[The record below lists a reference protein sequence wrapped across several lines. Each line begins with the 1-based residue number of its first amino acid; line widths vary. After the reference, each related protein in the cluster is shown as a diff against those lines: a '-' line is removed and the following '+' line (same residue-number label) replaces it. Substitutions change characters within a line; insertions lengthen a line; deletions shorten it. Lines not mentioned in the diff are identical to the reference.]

1 MAIFAEPLN
10 LVLIAKRAK
19 TGKFGDAGIE
29 PAKRIGKLQ
38 RKQRLEFIAVAK
50 RDKAGLRADALIER
64 EDQGAIEAGGVVG
77 AGRVTEMMIEVGG
90 SGAVAKKLMKE
101 LLRSGADMA
110 LATRARGR
118 RNAIGK
124 PDGTDFREF
133 QMVFKEAAVE
143 RETRDFRGV
152 LQASELFLF
161 DGKEDAAVIQK
172 GDGGTAA

>member
-1 MAIFAEPLN
+1 
-10 LVLIAKRAK
+10 
-19 TGKFGDAGIE
+19 
-29 PAKRIGKLQ
+29 
-38 RKQRLEFIAVAK
+38 
-50 RDKAGLRADALIER
+50 
-64 EDQGAIEAGGVVG
+64 
-77 AGRVTEMMIEVGG
+77 
-90 SGAVAKKLMKE
+90 MKE

-118 RNAIGK
+118 RNTIGE